1 MTNSSGT
8 NLNSRS
14 AAGPGRGEGR
24 ESPSSLPRYAEYKD
38 SGVAWLGEVPAHW
51 SVERFKWN
59 IERNDGGVWGDE
71 PDGIDDTA
79 VLRSTEQTVDG
90 NWKMVDPA
98 YRKLSAD
105 ERAAALLESGD
116 LLLTKSSGSSLH
128 IGKTT
133 LVNDEIANLGCCYSN
148 FMQRL
153 RTNKRI
159 APEVAWYFLNNELS
173 RLQFDL
179 LSNSTT
185 GLANLNGSMIG
196 ELMVA
201 VAPREEQS
209 GIAAFLDRETGKI
222 DALIAEQEKLLTL
235 LAEKCQA
242 TISHAVT
249 RGLNPNAPMKD
260 SGVPWLGAVPAH
272 WTITRLKFVAVVQT
286 GIAKGKDTQG
296 KETITVPYLRVANV
310 QDGHL
315 ALDEVAMIDIEP
327 EQLDR
332 YRLQAGDVLM
342 NEGGDFDKLG
352 RGAIWNAEIEDCI
365 HQNHVF
371 AVRPHAVS
379 PQWLN
384 QITGSQYAQ
393 FYFMGRS
400 KQSTNLASISST
412 NVMELPVLLPPAEE
426 QVSILAFVDNES
438 ARLDALYASSVQAI
452 ALLKERRST
461 LIAAAVTGKIDV
473 RGVSQTMEEGCA

>member
-1 MTNSSGT
+1 M
-8 NLNSRS
+8 
-14 AAGPGRGEGR
+14 
-24 ESPSSLPRYAEYKD
+24 SLPRYAEYKD

-209 GIAAFLDRETGKI
+209 AITVFLDRETGKI

-235 LAEKCQA
+235 LAEKRQA

-260 SGVPWLGAVPAH
+260 SGVPWLGDVPAH
-272 WTITRLKFVAVVQT
+272 WDVCPLKYISRIGNGSTPNRDNPGYWNESGFPWLNSSVVNQDEVTEAERFVTELALKECHLPVVQPPAVLVGITGQGKTRGMAAPLLFEATINQHLAYIKPERGRLQVAYLLRAMEMAYEHLRVDSEGAGSTKGAITCDQLSRFAIPLPPLDEQDAIASHLDVKAAQFDRLASDSRQTIT
-286 GIAKGKDTQG
+286 
-296 KETITVPYLRVANV
+296 
-310 QDGHL
+310 
-315 ALDEVAMIDIEP
+315 
-327 EQLDR
+327 
-332 YRLQAGDVLM
+332 
-342 NEGGDFDKLG
+342 
-352 RGAIWNAEIEDCI
+352 
-365 HQNHVF
+365 
-371 AVRPHAVS
+371 
-379 PQWLN
+379 
-384 QITGSQYAQ
+384 
-393 FYFMGRS
+393 
-400 KQSTNLASISST
+400 
-412 NVMELPVLLPPAEE
+412 
-426 QVSILAFVDNES
+426 
-438 ARLDALYASSVQAI
+438 
-452 ALLKERRST
+452 LLKERRSA

-473 RGVSQTMEEGCA
+473 RQAA